1 MRHCRSIDSE
11 YNRSFI
17 GNFYNAIFED
27 IQDRLPVLGV
37 FSMFGIRLLFRV
49 GFVCFS
55 ISEERFSTVRK
66 FTGRYR
72 PEIQRCENYSF
83 TMFSFSGT

>member
-11 YNRSFI
+11 YNRSLI

-37 FSMFGIRLLFRV
+37 FSIQRGK
-49 GFVCFS
+49 
-55 ISEERFSTVRK
+55 RFSVCGQQQGK
-66 FTGRYR
+66 KVQKV
-72 PEIQRCENYSF
+72 QRASSPGNPVV
-83 TMFSFSGT
+83 